1 MSGEMKEIVVDV
13 RRLKMR
19 DYALINRTETPSIIE
34 MIPLLARISNY
45 TEDELLDLELEEFT
59 NVQNKV
65 IDAIG
70 DIVKKTTAGS

>member
-1 MSGEMKEIVVDV
+1 MSDNIREIVIDV
-13 RRLKMR
+13 KRLRMR
-19 DYALINRTETPSIIE
+19 DYALIERKDNVSIID
-34 MIPLLARISNY
+34 MIPLLARISNF

-70 DIVKKTTAGS
+70 DIVKKANAGS

>member
-65 IDAIG
+65 IEAIG